1 MPIEYNIN
9 LDVGVADTQLIL
21 NCKNTDTARSITAT
35 FHNGGTPIM
44 LTSNNFAV
52 FVAKKPDGKAIIND
66 CTVDLINNCIRYD
79 ITPQTVAAIGT
90 VKCEIHL
97 FDVLS
102 SELASPTFNI
112 VVRKALASE
121 TDAESSDEY
130 NSLTGLYAEIKT
142 AFEGGELNG
151 ITPLIRRSAWD
162 RFEVSYDKGVTYE
175 PIAINAGTEGLAYS
189 TNATTGERFCRGIG
203 SAMESDIVLSNQ
215 VSGIGVVDIVDGE
228 AFKDNTFITSVIFPS
243 GYKQIRS
250 YAFAGCNNLER
261 IRIAETVFMLNYAAF
276 QRCSSLRSVVIPS
289 SVTIFSTAVFREC
302 TSLQRVSIP
311 KTIPELSINAFYG
324 CTALTDIFFDGT
336 KTEWNAIPKQS
347 NWNYNTGAYTIHC
360 TDGDLAKT

>member
-21 NCKNTDTARSITAT
+21 NCKNTDTARSIAAT

-52 FVAKKPDGKAIIND
+52 FVAKKPDGNAIIND
-66 CTVDLINNCIRYD
+66 CTVDLVNNCVRYD

-121 TDAESSDEY
+121 TGAESSEEY
-130 NSLTGLYAEIKT
+130 KSLTGLYAEIKT
-142 AFEGGELNG
+142 AFNSGELHG
-151 ITPLIRRSAWD
+151 ITPLISYD
-162 RFEVSYDKGVTYE
+162 GNKFTVSYDKGLTYE
-175 PIAINAGTEGLAYS
+175 PIV
-189 TNATTGERFCRGIG
+189 TGEGTKGLSYDMSDAYNRACDGIG
-203 SAMESDIVLSNQ
+203 SSMDSDIYLAS
-215 VSGIGVVDIVDGE
+215 SVDGK
-228 AFKDNTFITSVIFPS
+228 AIVNIKADSFRNNTFITSVTIPS
-243 GYKQIRS
+243 SYKYVRNF
-250 YAFAGCNNLER
+250 AFGGCTSLTKVD
-261 IRIAETVFMLNYAAF
+261 IADSVTMLNYGSFSGCTALKSIRLPSALTAAGGLML
-276 QRCSSLRSVVIPS
+276 SG
-289 SVTIFSTAVFREC
+289 C
-302 TSLQRVSIP
+302 TSLMRIYIP
-311 KTIPELSINAFYG
+311 QSMPLLPIKMLYG
-324 CTALTDIFFDGT
+324 CTALMDIFFGGT
-336 KTEWNAIPKQS
+336 KAEWSAISKESEWN
-347 NWNYNTGAYTIHC
+347 NNTGEYTIHC